1 MIESIFVAVSGMRG
15 HERALSVISNNVA
28 NMNTPGFRGS
38 TVRFADVFHGSAGG
52 SSQNGA
58 GGQRAAGGGVD
69 ASRTLLDLRPGEA
82 SRTNRDLDVFLEG
95 EGFFVVQDE
104 GGALRYT
111 RAGSFDFNVDG
122 ELVVRGTKLKV
133 MARGE
138 SGAIAPLTREGFRVS
153 APRATTLVRLDGI
166 LSNRGE
172 NGRTIEPLAVFDS
185 RGVKHTLRLEIA
197 IDPAAPAGLS
207 RWEITVFEDE
217 IEIGEGEVEFIGTS
231 PSPGSSPVAITLDL
245 QGVDPVE
252 IDFDFESVMLL
263 PETNAALSL
272 AHQDGYGTGA
282 IASERFDEFGVL
294 KITYTN
300 EQTRDGP
307 SLVLAR
313 INDQGGLVER
323 GDSLFE
329 YRGVHPVDFRSAA
342 DDLKVRGRLL
352 ELSNVDLTQAF
363 SELILM
369 QRGYQASSQVISTA
383 NDMLQ
388 ALLQMRA
395 GQ

>member
-38 TVRFADVFHGSAGG
+38 TVRFADVFHGSAGN
-52 SSQNGA
+52 SSQNDA

-82 SRTNRDLDVFLEG
+82 SRTNRDLDVFLQG

-104 GGALRYT
+104 SGALRFT

-133 MARGE
+133 MARGDD
-138 SGAIAPLTREGFRVS
+138 GAIAPLTREGFRVS
-153 APRATTLVRLDGI
+153 APRATTTVRLDGI

-172 NGRTIEPLAVFDS
+172 NGRTIEPLAIYDN
-185 RGVKHTLRLEIA
+185 RGVKHTLRLEVA
-197 IDPAAPAGLS
+197 IDPAAPPGLS
-207 RWEITVFEDE
+207 RWDVRVFEDDF
-217 IEIGEGEVEFIGTS
+217 EIGAGEVEFIGTG
-231 PSPGSSPVAITLDL
+231 PSPGSSPLSIALDL
-245 QGVDPVE
+245 QGVDPAE
-252 IDFDFESVMLL
+252 IAFDFESVMLL
-263 PETNAALSL
+263 PETNAQLSL
-272 AHQDGYGTGA
+272 AHQDGYGVGA
-282 IASERFDEFGVL
+282 IASEKFDEFGVL

-300 EQTRDGP
+300 EQTVDGP
-307 SLVLAR
+307 SLVFAR

-323 GDSLFE
+323 GDALFE
-329 YRGVHPVDFRSAA
+329 YRGAHPVDFRDAA
-342 DDLKVRGRLL
+342 DDLKVRGRSL